1 MCLPRCGFRIGAPT
15 TYLPA
20 SPFGGGARKKSAFLA
35 HVGTCEGQPSQQV
48 VRFSCV
54 KSFVHRF
61 DTLILEGGSLRCAF
75 TAGVMDAL
83 MLLGP
88 MRFQRTL
95 GVSAGAMVMASYLAG
110 QHKYFIRV
118 VRELLGAGEFIR
130 FSAALSDEGVMNLA
144 HLKRH
149 VMVHAPLDMNALEE
163 AQRMTQVWVVMTHA
177 ESGKSIYIRPQSDTW
192 LNALVASATL
202 PMWTRGQAKWGEDW
216 VFDGGY
222 SDPLPLDKALDL
234 GGERILVVRTRPSG
248 DHITQSTTDY
258 LASWWFQD
266 RPGVNKLF
274 EEGHVA
280 YNDTVDRLFAGGDGQ
295 GRSWEEIAPPV
306 PLKSD
311 SMRVGPT
318 EVMSDYRL
326 GLDAALTWWSRQLRA

>member
-1 MCLPRCGFRIGAPT
+1 MKSPLH
-15 TYLPA
+15 TY
-20 SPFGGGARKKSAFLA
+20 
-35 HVGTCEGQPSQQV
+35 
-48 VRFSCV
+48 
-54 KSFVHRF
+54 

-110 QHKYFIRV
+110 QHKYFVRV
-118 VRELLGAGEFIR
+118 VRELLGEGEFIR
-130 FSAALSDEGVMNLA
+130 FSAAFSDEGVMNLA

-149 VMVHAPLDMNALEE
+149 VMEHAQLDLKALQE
-163 AQRMTQVWVVMTHA
+163 AQRTTQAWVVMTHA
-177 ESGKSIYIRPQSDTW
+177 GTGKAMYVQPQSDAW

-202 PMWTRGQAKWGEDW
+202 PMWTRGQVKWGNDW

-234 GGERILVVRTRPSG
+234 GAKRILVVRTRPSG

-266 RPGVNKLF
+266 RPGINKLF
-274 EEGHVA
+274 EKGHLA
-280 YNDTVDRLFAGGDGQ
+280 YNGTVDRLFEGGDDQ
-295 GRSWEEIAPPV
+295 GRRWEEIAPPV
-306 PLKSD
+306 PLRSD
-311 SMRVGPT
+311 SMTVGPT
-318 EVMSDYRL
+318 EVMADYRL
-326 GLDAALTWWSRQLRA
+326 GLDMALTWWSRQPRA

>member
-1 MCLPRCGFRIGAPT
+1 M
-15 TYLPA
+15 
-20 SPFGGGARKKSAFLA
+20 
-35 HVGTCEGQPSQQV
+35 
-48 VRFSCV
+48 
-54 KSFVHRF
+54 
-61 DTLILEGGSLRCAF
+61 RCAF

-110 QHKYFIRV
+110 QHKYFVRV
-118 VRELLGAGEFIR
+118 VRELLGEGEFIR
-130 FSAALSDEGVMNLA
+130 FSAAFSDEGVMNLA

-149 VMVHAPLDMNALEE
+149 VMVHAPLDLKALQE
-163 AQRMTQVWVVMTHA
+163 AQRTTQAWVVMTHA
-177 ESGKSIYIRPQSDTW
+177 GTGKAMYVQPQSDAW

-202 PMWTRGQAKWGEDW
+202 PMWTRGQVKWGNDW

-234 GGERILVVRTRPSG
+234 GAKRILVVRTRPSG

-266 RPGVNKLF
+266 RPGINKLF
-274 EEGHVA
+274 EKGHLA
-280 YNDTVDRLFAGGDGQ
+280 YNGTVDRLFEGGDDQ
-295 GRSWEEIAPPV
+295 GRRWEEIAPPV
-306 PLKSD
+306 PLRSD
-311 SMRVGPT
+311 SMTVGPT
-318 EVMSDYRL
+318 EVMADYRL
-326 GLDAALTWWSRQLRA
+326 GLDMALTWWSRQPRA

>member
-1 MCLPRCGFRIGAPT
+1 M
-15 TYLPA
+15 
-20 SPFGGGARKKSAFLA
+20 
-35 HVGTCEGQPSQQV
+35 
-48 VRFSCV
+48 RFSYV
-54 KSFVHRF
+54 KPSLHAY

-88 MRFQRTL
+88 MKFQRTL

-118 VRELLGAGEFIR
+118 ARELLGAGEFIR
-130 FSAALSDEGVMNLA
+130 FSAAFSDEGVMNLA

-149 VMVHAPLDMNALEE
+149 VMVHAPLDMGTLAA
-163 AQRMTQVWVVMTHA
+163 AQKTTQAWVVVTNA
-177 ESGKSIYIRPQSDTW
+177 ETGRAMYVQPNPDTW

-202 PMWTRGQAKWGEDW
+202 PMWTRGQMKWGRDW

-222 SDPLPLDKALDL
+222 SDPLPLNKALDL
-234 GGERILVVRTRPSG
+234 GGQRILVVRTRPSG

-266 RPGVNKLF
+266 RPGINKLF

-306 PLKSD
+306 PLSSD

-326 GLDAALTWWSRQLRA
+326 GLDSALTWWSRQLRA

>member
-1 MCLPRCGFRIGAPT
+1 
-15 TYLPA
+15 
-20 SPFGGGARKKSAFLA
+20 
-35 HVGTCEGQPSQQV
+35 
-48 VRFSCV
+48 V
-54 KSFVHRF
+54 KSQLNAY

-110 QHKYFIRV
+110 QHKYFVRV
-118 VRELLGAGEFIR
+118 VRELLVEGEFIR
-130 FSAALSDEGVMNLA
+130 FSAAFSDEGVMNLA

-149 VMVHAPLDMNALEE
+149 VVVHAPLDLKALQET
-163 AQRMTQVWVVMTHA
+163 QRTTQAWVVMTHA
-177 ESGKSIYIRPQSDTW
+177 GTGKAMYVQPQSEAW

-202 PMWTRGQAKWGEDW
+202 PMWTRGQVKWGNDW

-222 SDPLPLDKALDL
+222 SDPLPLNKALDL
-234 GGERILVVRTRPSG
+234 GAKRILVVRTRPSG
-248 DHITQSTTDY
+248 DHITQSTTAY

-274 EEGHVA
+274 EEGHLA
-280 YNDTVDRLFAGGDGQ
+280 YNDTVDRLFEGGDDQ
-295 GRSWEEIAPPV
+295 GRRWEEIAPPV
-306 PLKSD
+306 PLSSD
-311 SMRVGPT
+311 SMTVGPT
-318 EVMSDYRL
+318 EVMADYRL
-326 GLDAALTWWSRQLRA
+326 GLDMALTWWSRQARV

>member
-1 MCLPRCGFRIGAPT
+1 MCLPHCGFRIGAPT
-15 TYLPA
+15 MFPRA
-20 SPFGGGARKKSAFLA
+20 SPFGGDGRKKSAFLA
-35 HVGTCEGQPSQQV
+35 HVGTCEGQPSPQV
-48 VRFSCV
+48 VRFFCV
-54 KSFVHRF
+54 KPLVHAY

-118 VRELLGAGEFIR
+118 ARELLGEGEFIR
-130 FSAALSDEGVMNLA
+130 FSAAFSDEGVMNLA

-163 AQRMTQVWVVMTHA
+163 AQRTTQAWVVMTHA
-177 ESGKSIYIRPQSDTW
+177 ETGKAMYVQPHANTW

-202 PMWTRGQAKWGEDW
+202 PMWTRGQVKWEEDW

-222 SDPLPLDKALDL
+222 SDPLPGAKHWNSGRSASWSCEPGLPETISRKAPRIIWLLGGFKTDL
-234 GGERILVVRTRPSG
+234 GSTSCSRKGMWPTTTR
-248 DHITQSTTDY
+248 STVCLQVGTSMG
-258 LASWWFQD
+258 AN
-266 RPGVNKLF
+266 GKKLR
-274 EEGHVA
+274 
-280 YNDTVDRLFAGGDGQ
+280 RLC
-295 GRSWEEIAPPV
+295 P
-306 PLKSD
+306 
-311 SMRVGPT
+311 
-318 EVMSDYRL
+318 
-326 GLDAALTWWSRQLRA
+326 

>member
-1 MCLPRCGFRIGAPT
+1 MKSPLH
-15 TYLPA
+15 TY
-20 SPFGGGARKKSAFLA
+20 
-35 HVGTCEGQPSQQV
+35 
-48 VRFSCV
+48 
-54 KSFVHRF
+54 

-110 QHKYFIRV
+110 QHKYFVRV
-118 VRELLGAGEFIR
+118 VRELLGEGEFIR
-130 FSAALSDEGVMNLA
+130 FSAAFSDEGVMNLA

-149 VMVHAPLDMNALEE
+149 VMVHAQLDLKALQE
-163 AQRMTQVWVVMTHA
+163 AQRTTQAWVVMTHA
-177 ESGKSIYIRPQSDTW
+177 GTGKAMYVQPQSDAW

-202 PMWTRGQAKWGEDW
+202 PMWTRGQVKWGNDW

-234 GGERILVVRTRPSG
+234 GAKRILVVRTRPSG

-266 RPGVNKLF
+266 RPGINKLF
-274 EEGHVA
+274 EKGHLA
-280 YNDTVDRLFAGGDGQ
+280 YNGTVDRLFEGGDDQ
-295 GRSWEEIAPPV
+295 GRRWEEIAPPV
-306 PLKSD
+306 PLRSD
-311 SMRVGPT
+311 SMTVGPT
-318 EVMSDYRL
+318 EVMADYRL
-326 GLDAALTWWSRQLRA
+326 GLDMALTWWSRQPRA

>member
-1 MCLPRCGFRIGAPT
+1 MKSPLH
-15 TYLPA
+15 TY
-20 SPFGGGARKKSAFLA
+20 
-35 HVGTCEGQPSQQV
+35 
-48 VRFSCV
+48 
-54 KSFVHRF
+54 

-88 MRFQRTL
+88 MRFQRAL

-110 QHKYFIRV
+110 QHKYFVRV
-118 VRELLGAGEFIR
+118 VRELLGEGEFIR
-130 FSAALSDEGVMNLA
+130 FSAAFSDEGVMNLG

-149 VMVHAPLDMNALEE
+149 VMVHAPLDLKALQE
-163 AQRMTQVWVVMTHA
+163 AQRTTQAWVVMTHA
-177 ESGKSIYIRPQSDTW
+177 GTGKAMYVQPQSDAW

-202 PMWTRGQAKWGEDW
+202 PMWTRGQVKWGNDW

-234 GGERILVVRTRPSG
+234 GAKRILVVRTRPSG

-266 RPGVNKLF
+266 RPGINKLF
-274 EEGHVA
+274 EKGHLA
-280 YNDTVDRLFAGGDGQ
+280 YNGTVDRLFEGGDDQ
-295 GRSWEEIAPPV
+295 GRRWEEIAPPV
-306 PLKSD
+306 PLRSD
-311 SMRVGPT
+311 SMTVGPT
-318 EVMSDYRL
+318 EVMADYRL
-326 GLDAALTWWSRQLRA
+326 GLDMALTWWSRQPRA

>member
-1 MCLPRCGFRIGAPT
+1 M
-15 TYLPA
+15 
-20 SPFGGGARKKSAFLA
+20 
-35 HVGTCEGQPSQQV
+35 
-48 VRFSCV
+48 
-54 KSFVHRF
+54 
-61 DTLILEGGSLRCAF
+61 RCAF

-110 QHKYFIRV
+110 QHKYFVRV
-118 VRELLGAGEFIR
+118 VRELLGEGEFIR
-130 FSAALSDEGVMNLA
+130 FSAAFSDEGVMNLA

-149 VMVHAPLDMNALEE
+149 VMVHAQLDLKALQE
-163 AQRMTQVWVVMTHA
+163 AQRTTQAWVVMTHA
-177 ESGKSIYIRPQSDTW
+177 GTGKAMYVQPQSDAW

-202 PMWTRGQAKWGEDW
+202 PMWTRGQVKWGNDW

-234 GGERILVVRTRPSG
+234 GAKRILVVRTRPSG

-266 RPGVNKLF
+266 RPGINKLF
-274 EEGHVA
+274 EKGHLA
-280 YNDTVDRLFAGGDGQ
+280 YNGTVDRLFEGGDDQ
-295 GRSWEEIAPPV
+295 GRRWEEIAPPV
-306 PLKSD
+306 PLRSD
-311 SMRVGPT
+311 SMTVGPT
-318 EVMSDYRL
+318 EVMADYRL
-326 GLDAALTWWSRQLRA
+326 GLDMALTWWSRQPRA

>member
-1 MCLPRCGFRIGAPT
+1 M
-15 TYLPA
+15 
-20 SPFGGGARKKSAFLA
+20 
-35 HVGTCEGQPSQQV
+35 
-48 VRFSCV
+48 RFSCV
-54 KSFVHRF
+54 KPLVHAY

-88 MRFQRTL
+88 MKFKRAL

-110 QHKYFIRV
+110 QHKYFVRV
-118 VRELLGAGEFIR
+118 ARELLGEGEFIR
-130 FSAALSDEGVMNLA
+130 FGAAFSDEGVMNLA

-149 VMVHAPLDMNALEE
+149 VMVHAPLDMSALAA
-163 AQRMTQVWVVMTHA
+163 AQETTQAWVVMTHA
-177 ESGKSIYIRPQSDTW
+177 ETGMAMYVQPKTDNW

-202 PMWTRGQAKWGEDW
+202 PMWTRGQVKWKEDW

-222 SDPLPLDKALDL
+222 SDPLPLGKALEL
-234 GGERILVVRTRPSG
+234 GGQHILVVRTRPSG

-280 YNDTVDRLFAGGDGQ
+280 YNDTVDRLFAGGDDQ
-295 GRSWEEIAPPV
+295 GRRWEEIAPPV
-306 PLKSD
+306 PLSSD
-311 SMRVGPT
+311 SMRVGPN

-326 GLDAALTWWSRQLRA
+326 GLDAALTWWSRQRLDA

>member
-1 MCLPRCGFRIGAPT
+1 M
-15 TYLPA
+15 
-20 SPFGGGARKKSAFLA
+20 
-35 HVGTCEGQPSQQV
+35 
-48 VRFSCV
+48 RFFCV
-54 KSFVHRF
+54 KPLVHAY

-130 FSAALSDEGVMNLA
+130 FSAAFSDEGVMNLA

-163 AQRMTQVWVVMTHA
+163 AQQTTQAWVVMTHA
-177 ESGKSIYIRPQSDTW
+177 ETGKSMYIRPQSDTW

-202 PMWTRGQAKWGEDW
+202 PMWTRGQVKWGEDW

-234 GGERILVVRTRPSG
+234 GGQRILVVRTRPSG

-258 LASWWFQD
+258 LASWWFQG

-274 EEGHVA
+274 EEGHLA

-306 PLKSD
+306 PLNSD

>member
-1 MCLPRCGFRIGAPT
+1 MHA
-15 TYLPA
+15 Y
-20 SPFGGGARKKSAFLA
+20 
-35 HVGTCEGQPSQQV
+35 
-48 VRFSCV
+48 
-54 KSFVHRF
+54 

-88 MRFQRTL
+88 MKFKRTF

-110 QHKYFIRV
+110 QHKYFVRV
-118 VRELLGAGEFIR
+118 ARELLGEGEFIR
-130 FSAALSDEGVMNLA
+130 FSAAFSDEGVMNLA

-149 VMVHAPLDMNALEE
+149 VMVHAPLDTNALEE
-163 AQRMTQVWVVMTHA
+163 AQRTTQAWVVMTHA
-177 ESGKSIYIRPQSDTW
+177 ETGKAMYVQPNVDTW

-202 PMWTRGQAKWGEDW
+202 PMWTRGQVKWGKDW

-222 SDPLPLDKALDL
+222 SDPLPLNKALDL
-234 GGERILVVRTRPSG
+234 GGQRILVVRTRPSG

-280 YNDTVDRLFAGGDGQ
+280 YNDTVDRLFVGGDGQ

-306 PLKSD
+306 PLSSD

-326 GLDAALTWWSRQLRA
+326 GLDSALTWWSRQLRA

>member
-1 MCLPRCGFRIGAPT
+1 MKSPLH
-15 TYLPA
+15 TY
-20 SPFGGGARKKSAFLA
+20 
-35 HVGTCEGQPSQQV
+35 
-48 VRFSCV
+48 
-54 KSFVHRF
+54 

-110 QHKYFIRV
+110 QHKYFVRV
-118 VRELLGAGEFIR
+118 VRELLGEGEFIR
-130 FSAALSDEGVMNLA
+130 FSAAFSDEGVMNLG

-149 VMVHAPLDMNALEE
+149 VMVHAPLDLKALQE
-163 AQRMTQVWVVMTHA
+163 AQRTTQAWVVMTHA
-177 ESGKSIYIRPQSDTW
+177 GTGKAMYVQPQSEAW

-202 PMWTRGQAKWGEDW
+202 PMWTRGQVKWGNDW

-234 GGERILVVRTRPSG
+234 GAKRILVVRTRPSG

-266 RPGVNKLF
+266 RPGINKLF
-274 EEGHVA
+274 EKGHLA
-280 YNDTVDRLFAGGDGQ
+280 YNGTVDRLFEGGDDQ
-295 GRSWEEIAPPV
+295 GRRWEEIAPPV
-306 PLKSD
+306 PLRSD
-311 SMRVGPT
+311 SMTVGPT
-318 EVMSDYRL
+318 EVMADYRL
-326 GLDAALTWWSRQLRA
+326 GLDMALTWWSRQPRA